1 MIFKSVKFIIY
12 LITLKVILSLSFV
25 SLDLELTDVVYV
37 HAPSMSN
44 DSFETN
50 QNFKSNLFLSIFN
63 EENFNLI
70 N

>member
-1 MIFKSVKFIIY
+1 MIFKSVKFIIS

-37 HAPSMSN
+37 HTLSMSN